1 MIQMKVFCAEFIK
14 PRRDLKLL
22 ALDMD
27 GTLLDSNSK
36 ILDSSVEAIKLALER
51 QVQVILATGKARP
64 AAIAAMEKVGLAGE
78 GLVVSKT
85 SAGIF
90 LQGLAVY
97 GPTGELVDGGTL
109 EMDVVALVLRYA
121 MEKDV
126 GVCGFLGETCITPK
140 MTTEIE
146 SLHSRYYEPLA
157 TIQPSVEQILS
168 GPKIRKLLLMADSS
182 TISNEIRPE
191 LEKKLRDTGATPVQ
205 AVDTMLEI
213 VPRGWNKWRGM
224 QGLLK
229 HWEIP
234 AEQVMAIGDGENDLE
249 LIKGVGLG
257 VAMGNAVPLVKDVAK
272 HVVSGNDMHGVA
284 EAIEKYIL

>member
-1 MIQMKVFCAEFIK
+1 
-14 PRRDLKLL
+14 
-22 ALDMD
+22 
-27 GTLLDSNSK
+27 
-36 ILDSSVEAIKLALER
+36 LDSSVDAIKLALER